1 MTHPQVPF
9 VNLARQ
15 FENQKARLT
24 EIFQTVGKSGAYVM
38 GDGVQ
43 KFEASVAE
51 YCEVKHALGVGN
63 GTDSLSMIMLAL
75 GLGAGDE
82 VITAPNSYISSA
94 SSISNIGATPIFADI
109 RNDLNLDPDCVKAR
123 ITGKTRAIIAVH
135 LTGKPAE
142 MNALNAIAQQHD
154 LFVIEDAAQAIGA
167 MYKGRRVGGLGIAGS
182 FSLHPLKNLN
192 VMGDGGLITT
202 NDTALYEKL
211 KKLRNHGMIGRDSA
225 EFWGM
230 NSRLDTLQAEIG
242 LFRLEHLDS
251 TTARFRE
258 IADLYRNG
266 LSDLVGTPF
275 DKEHEYCVYHNF
287 IIQVE
292 ERERLMDYLARAG
305 VETKIHYPI
314 QLHLQP
320 AAAALGYKEGD
331 FPVAERISKK
341 MMSLPI
347 YPELHDTEVGYI
359 VNCIRNFY
367 NQVT

>member
-1 MTHPQVPF
+1 MTHLNVPF
-9 VNLARQ
+9 VNLTRQ
-15 FENQKARLT
+15 FENQEEKLT
-24 EIFQTVGKSGAYVM
+24 EIFQAVGKSGAYVM
-38 GDGVQ
+38 GEGVQ

-63 GTDSLSMIMLAL
+63 GTDSLSLIMLAL
-75 GLGAGDE
+75 GLGVGDE

-94 SSISNIGATPIFADI
+94 SSISNIGATPVFADI
-109 RNDLNLDPDCVKAR
+109 LNDLNVDPDCVKAC
-123 ITGKTRAIIAVH
+123 INSKTKAIIAVH

-142 MNALNAIAQQHD
+142 MDALNAIAQQHD

-167 MYKGRRVGGLGIAGS
+167 RYKGRRVGGLSTAGS

-225 EFWGM
+225 ERWGM
-230 NSRLDTLQAEIG
+230 NSRLDTLQAEIA
-242 LFRLEHLDS
+242 LFRLQNLDN

-258 IADLYRNG
+258 IADLYRSG
-266 LSDLVGTPF
+266 LCDLVVTPF

-287 IIQVE
+287 VIQVS
-292 ERERLMDYLARAG
+292 ERERLMNYLASVG

-320 AAAALGYKEGD
+320 AAVALGYKEGD
-331 FPVAERISKK
+331 FPVAESISKK

-347 YPELHDTEVGYI
+347 YPELHDDEVNYI
-359 VNCIRNFY
+359 VNSIRNFY
-367 NQVT
+367 D